1 MALSSRFLYVE
12 ATRLPGGMPMLC
24 CVVGGVV
31 ASLLLR
37 ATCRLPVIG
46 PMLEARRAALV
57 DPSDWRPARYED
69 GAR

>member
-1 MALSSRFLYVE
+1 
-12 ATRLPGGMPMLC
+12 MLC